1 MLLPGP
7 GQYEAPGV
15 QAGAAFSM
23 AGRLAP
29 IAEQQDTTP
38 GPGGCWF
45 DKHCHT
51 VTHGFTCRKAALSQ
65 QHGRVLVSDLFVWQS
80 VSLTTL
86 CISLP
91 ALPLSSASCRWLPG
105 ARLSRPQQQQC
116 TCLHHCRPASLPQQR
131 PSSRSVSAGARD
143 IPACRA
149 AQGPCFQPASSCQAG
164 GRGC

>member
-65 QHGRVLVSDLFVWQS
+65 QHGRVLVRRPVCVAISQPDHPVYFLACTAIVIRLLQVATWRQTFQTPAAAVHLPSPLQAGQLAPAAALKPERQCWGQGHTSLQS
-80 VSLTTL
+80 CPRAL
-86 CISLP
+86 LP
-91 ALPLSSASCRWLPG
+91 A
-105 ARLSRPQQQQC
+105 
-116 TCLHHCRPASLPQQR
+116 
-131 PSSRSVSAGARD
+131 
-143 IPACRA
+143 
-149 AQGPCFQPASSCQAG
+149 CQ
-164 GRGC
+164 